1 MKLSELGRLSEL
13 SVVELTD
20 VYCFFQDICIS
31 AVKERD
37 IEAKLRSV
45 AAEWNGHEFQFG
57 NFKSRGELLLRGD
70 TTSEI
75 VSAMEDSLMILSS
88 LMSNR

>member
-1 MKLSELGRLSEL
+1 M
-13 SVVELTD
+13 
-20 VYCFFQDICIS
+20 QDICIS

-37 IEAKLRSV
+37 IEAKLRLV

-57 NFKSRGELLLRGD
+57 NFKNRGELLLRGD